1 MIVQATQRVQK
12 PSVKVIL
19 TLFRRLI
26 LAMAVGIVI
35 FGSSLLTPYLL
46 TNERLSTGLAK
57 TNSTSNFN
65 ASSGYLSPPTL
76 GAASNASVGF
86 IETRTDEYLL
96 ILRQNSKNLDKSIH
110 PLVVDLTKNR
120 SSSVI
125 NQEWFESDLSISK
138 SCSLVHKG
146 LLYVYGGLADKRQ
159 ILNLDWCGNKN
170 PDQSEKT
177 KLKRVGQL
185 QFDFTGGTCV
195 TNGAVF
201 VLCFG
206 SIGSRTCYR
215 SDTPITTSDWWSTSG
230 GRGSSQLLIRITIID
245 YRL

>member
-1 MIVQATQRVQK
+1 MIF
-12 PSVKVIL
+12 S
-19 TLFRRLI
+19 
-26 LAMAVGIVI
+26 
-35 FGSSLLTPYLL
+35 SSLLTPQLVNKDPIL
-46 TNERLSTGLAK
+46 TGSME

-65 ASSGYLSPPTL
+65 LTSDYSPP
-76 GAASNASVGF
+76 SINNNDSVVS
-86 IETRTDEYLL
+86 IENRTDDYLL
-96 ILRQNSKNLDKSIH
+96 ILRQNEQNQNEPIYL
-110 PLVVDLTKNR
+110 LVIDLTQNR

-125 NQEWFESDLSISK
+125 NQEWFESDLFISK

-170 PDQSEKT
+170 PDKSEKT

-215 SDTPITTSDWWSTSG
+215 SDSPVSSLDWWTWFEPMVKSHHNHQLSLITSSPG
-230 GRGSSQLLIRITIID
+230 KH
-245 YRL
+245 

>member
-1 MIVQATQRVQK
+1 MIVQAIKRVRK

-35 FGSSLLTPYLL
+35 FGSLVLTPQLVNKDPIL
-46 TNERLSTGLAK
+46 TGSME

-65 ASSGYLSPPTL
+65 LTSDYSSS
-76 GAASNASVGF
+76 SINNNDSVVS
-86 IETRTDEYLL
+86 IENRTDDYLL
-96 ILRQNSKNLDKSIH
+96 ILRQNEHNQNEPIY
-110 PLVVDLTKNR
+110 PLVVDLTQNRR
-120 SSSVI
+120 SSEI
-125 NQEWFESDLSISK
+125 NQKWFKSDLFISK